1 MAHGSQ
7 AAHDLTYGSPES
19 MLLGKSQVKSI
30 RMGRFASREQTQ
42 GSAALELKC
51 EGERASAGLRKASA
65 CRRDDRAEVRHEI
78 LPTSRYMQT
87 SIE

>member
-1 MAHGSQ
+1 MAHGFQ

-42 GSAALELKC
+42 GSAALELSERRPE
-51 EGERASAGLRKASA
+51 EGICLP
-65 CRRDDRAEVRHEI
+65 RDDRVEVCHEI